1 VAARHRRRTAQ
12 LLTAAVLLGACAA
25 GDETSTTVPSPTT
38 SPHTAEPTPSPEAPT
53 TPAATP
59 APTPVPAE
67 PEVLAEGLAVPWA
80 VDFLPDGTALVT
92 ERNTARVLALD
103 PGEEPVELV
112 TVPGV
117 DAVNEAGLL
126 GLAVSPDFA
135 ENGFVFVYFTTPED
149 NRVMRMVHD
158 GEELRPDV
166 VVLDGIPRET
176 HHSGGRIAFGPDG
189 YLYVATGDAAEPS
202 ISQDPGSLG
211 GKILRVDED
220 GEPAPGNP
228 TEGSAVWSLGH
239 RNVQGLDW
247 DEHGTM
253 FASEFG
259 QDSWDELNRIE
270 PGANYGWPQVEGPGG
285 GEQFTDPLHT
295 WRPAEASPS
304 GIAVTQ
310 DAIYVAALRG
320 QSLWRV
326 PLDDGEVGEPER
338 LLDGVYG
345 RLRDVAVAPD
355 GRLWLL
361 TSNVFRGEPAPE
373 DDRVVAITEQCARDR
388 DACG

>member
-1 VAARHRRRTAQ
+1 MPPPPTAPE
-12 LLTAAVLLGACAA
+12 
-25 GDETSTTVPSPTT
+25 ETS
-38 SPHTAEPTPSPEAPT
+38 APT
-53 TPAATP
+53 TPAPTDAEPTTEP
-59 APTPVPAE
+59 AAAE

-92 ERNTARVLALD
+92 ERDTARVLSLG
-103 PGEEPVELV
+103 PGEEATELA
-112 TVPGV
+112 TVPDV

-135 ENGFVFVYFTTPED
+135 DNAHVFVYLTTTED
-149 NRVMRMVHD
+149 NRVLRMVHD
-158 GEELRPDV
+158 GEQLSPDA
-166 VVLDGIPRET
+166 VVLDSIPRET
-176 HHSGGRIAFGPDG
+176 YHSGGRIAFGPDG

-202 ISQDPGSLG
+202 IAQDPDSLG
-211 GKILRVDED
+211 GKILRIDED
-220 GEPAPGNP
+220 GQPAPGNP
-228 TEGSAVWSLGH
+228 TQGSPVWSSGH

-247 DEHGTM
+247 DEQGTM

-259 QDSWDELNRIE
+259 ADTWDELNRIE

-285 GEQFTDPLHT
+285 GPEFTDPLHA

-310 DAIYVAALRG
+310 DAIYVATLRG

-326 PLDDGEVGEPER
+326 PLADGQVGDPER
-338 LLDGVYG
+338 LLEGSLG

-361 TSNVFRGEPAPE
+361 TSNVFRGDPAPE
-373 DDRVVAITEQCARDR
+373 DDRVIAITEECAADL
-388 DACG
+388 AGCA